1 MQTLLHSEL
10 KRQFAQLTKQ
20 LNSVTLYFRTMPF
33 TPPQMML
40 SSAASSVPPHQQF
53 APFHWPHHPQTLQQQ
68 QSMAPQAHEQQ
79 QLRAV
84 SSEDV
89 RFGAGAFSDGEA
101 ERSTRRRGAGG
112 N

>member
-1 MQTLLHSEL
+1 MQSLLQSEL
-10 KRQFAQLTKQ
+10 KKQYAQPTYDTPQFVTSY
-20 LNSVTLYFRTMPF
+20 NSF
-33 TPPQMML
+33 PPQMML
-40 SSAASSVPPHQQF
+40 SSAASSVPPHHQF
-53 APFHWPHHPQTLQQQ
+53 APFPWPHHPQTLQQQ
-68 QSMAPQAHEQQ
+68 QQSMAPQPHEEQP

-101 ERSTRRRGAGG
+101 ERSTRRRGGGG